1 MAWNEYRSITEHD
14 TAPNVNWKKR
24 FNLTETYSCGILC
37 FFLPLDLSTYLC
49 ACIIITYLLFFSLL
63 KQLWTFAHILFY
75 TGAKPPKTK
84 QNKKPTWSQFSGL
97 WRLTRKLF
105 LEIHLR
111 AMQIEMYRKIDH
123 LQGSSILLINNNSF

>member
-75 TGAKPPKTK
+75 TGAKTPKTK
-84 QNKKPTWSQFSGL
+84 QKTYLKSVFWLMKTNQETFPRNT
-97 WRLTRKLF
+97 
-105 LEIHLR
+105 LESN
-111 AMQIEMYRKIDH
+111 A
-123 LQGSSILLINNNSF
+123 NWNV